1 MSGGLHMQH
10 IRSSTLKYMPA
21 SHEKPD
27 TAGVLKKI
35 LLRKEDLVNGEVQM
49 INWALLPVGK
59 AFERHYHEDM
69 QEVFIIVH
77 GTAEI
82 TIEQEMEA
90 LSPGDAV
97 VIPAGSIHTMKN
109 IGQDNVEY
117 VVVGVSLG
125 EGGKTVVV

>member
-1 MSGGLHMQH
+1 
-10 IRSSTLKYMPA
+10 MPA
-21 SHEKPD
+21 SHEKPG
-27 TAGVLKKI
+27 APGVLKKI
-35 LLRKEDLVNGEVQM
+35 LIRKEDLVDGKVQR
-49 INWALLPVGK
+49 INWALRPVGK

-69 QEVFIIVH
+69 QEVFVIVH

-90 LSPGDAV
+90 VCPGDAV

-117 VVVGVSLG
+117 VVIGISKG
-125 EGGKTVVV
+125 EGGQTVVV